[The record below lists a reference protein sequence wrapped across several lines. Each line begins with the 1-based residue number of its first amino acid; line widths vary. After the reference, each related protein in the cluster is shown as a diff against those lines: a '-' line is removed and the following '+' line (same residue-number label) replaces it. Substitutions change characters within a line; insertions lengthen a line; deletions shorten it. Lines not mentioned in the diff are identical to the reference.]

1 MKLTRF
7 HTNEHRV
14 SVFSEITLALPHSRS
29 DAGWTFHLSE
39 AIGAVNVL
47 FVELPAGLDQDWH
60 PAPNRQF
67 VIVLSGRLEVE
78 VASGER
84 RRWGP
89 GEVFLADDTS
99 GQGHLTRVL
108 DGPVHLMFV
117 CLPDDF
123 DLAHLTA

>member
-7 HTNEHRV
+7 HDNEHGV
-14 SVFSEITLALPHSRS
+14 SVFSDIEVALPDTRS
-29 DAGWTFHLSE
+29 DAGWTFHLSR
-39 AIGAVNVL
+39 ALGAVNVL
-47 FVELPAGLDQDWH
+47 FVELPVGLDQDWH

-78 VASGER
+78 VAGGAR
-84 RRWGP
+84 REWGA
-89 GEVFLADDTS
+89 GEVFMADDTR

-108 DGPVHLMFV
+108 EGPVRLMFV

-123 DLAHLTA
+123 ELELLGG

>member
-1 MKLTRF
+1 MKVTRF
-7 HTNEHRV
+7 HTNAEQV
-14 SVFSEITLALPHSRS
+14 SVFSDIDLALPNSRS

-39 AIGAVNVL
+39 TIGAVNVL
-47 FVELPAGLDQDWH
+47 FVELPVGLDQDWH

-67 VIVLSGRLEVE
+67 VIMLSGRLEVE

-84 RRWGP
+84 RQWQAGD
-89 GEVFLADDTS
+89 VFLADDTR

-108 DGPVHLMFV
+108 DGPVRLLFV

-123 DLAHLTA
+123 DLARLCA